1 MAEGNTLR
9 ATLKLDTVPAV
20 SVDEAIRLIEAGKG
34 EGLRV
39 DLGGGRF
46 ASADTPRGT
55 DGLLQRL
62 RGHKMLTALSQE
74 GADLSRLK
82 RPATEVVVAP
92 AVREILDA
100 ATRKP

>member
-9 ATLKLDTVPAV
+9 VPLSLKLAPAV
-20 SVDEAIRLIEAGKG
+20 SVDEAIRLIEAGRG

-39 DLGGGRF
+39 ELGGGRF
-46 ASADTPRGT
+46 ACADTPRGT

-62 RGHKMLTALSQE
+62 RGHKMLTALSQDGGE
-74 GADLSRLK
+74 LSRLK
-82 RPATEVVVAP
+82 PPATEVTVAP

-100 ATRKP
+100 AMRKP